1 MIALSA
7 AVAADDVVLPAGAVH
22 VSQVHANMR
31 KVEQFFDLAPARYR
45 SMRALLEA
53 ETASGMHQPG
63 GLLTDPS
70 AAMGL
75 LWARRGLAFWV
86 LVYKDRLERPEA
98 SSDHLGAISRD
109 LGRASG

>member
-1 MIALSA
+1 
-7 AVAADDVVLPAGAVH
+7 
-22 VSQVHANMR
+22 MR
-31 KVEQFFDLAPARYR
+31 KVEQFFDLAPARSR

-98 SSDHLGAISRD
+98 SSGHLGAISRD